1 MDQTKSKVNIRD
13 RNGVLME
20 VDLDLNMYADAS
32 ARGLSMSQHLTH
44 LYGGQTDQAKFG
56 SVISQIMQ
64 NSGFL
69 TGYDYSTGL
78 RAPTMHEVLS
88 QGIAMS
94 AITNTDGNDR
104 SAAGRILFPEIVLR
118 IIESELRESKDD
130 YFRNYENMVAMT
142 QVVNGP
148 RFEQPSIKVTYPEES
163 ASNRISE
170 LAEPDAMVSITTSQV
185 TRKVPT
191 KSIGLMISNEALQ
204 TTTLDLVNI
213 IMTAQ
218 ARGERYR
225 MVQEQLTAILQ
236 GDPDWA
242 ETGLIGYTA
251 QSLDPAI
258 TTAGTITHKA
268 WIKFLR
274 NDFRR
279 KSLNYAITD
288 LDTALAIE
296 ARQGKPTRDTVF
308 YGEGSNFN
316 VDMTVD
322 NLNARQIPVFLVDT
336 EVSGANTVVSL
347 DTRYGIRRV
356 INVSANYSAVQEF
369 VLRKAQAFRVDYAE
383 MAHTLYKEAFEK
395 MALTV

>member
-1 MDQTKSKVNIRD
+1 MDLEKSQAKIRGAD
-13 RNGVLME
+13 GALME
-20 VDLDLNMYADAS
+20 VKLDLTMYADA
-32 ARGLSMSQHLTH
+32 AHRGLSLSQHLTH
-44 LYGGQTDQAKFG
+44 LYGEHTDEAKYG
-56 SVISQIMQ
+56 SVVSQLMQ
-64 NSGFL
+64 NNGL
-69 TGYDYSTGL
+69 LMGYDHRTGL
-78 RAPTMHEVLS
+78 RAPTMHELLN
-88 QGIAMS
+88 QGISMS
-94 AITNTDGNDR
+94 AVTNTDGNDR
-104 SAAGRILFPEIVLR
+104 SAAGRILFPEIILR
-118 IIESELRESKDD
+118 VIEAELRESNDD

-142 QVVNGP
+142 QVVTGP
-148 RFEQPSIKVTYPEES
+148 RFDQPTIDVKYPEES

-170 LAEPDAMVSITTSQV
+170 LAEPDAMVSITTGQI

-191 KSIGLMISNEALQ
+191 KSIGLMISDEALQ

-242 ETGLIGYTA
+242 ETGLSGYTA
-251 QSLDPAI
+251 QSLDPSI
-258 TTAGTITHKA
+258 TASGEITHAA

-274 NDFRR
+274 RDFRR

-288 LDTALAIE
+288 LDTALALE
-296 ARQGKPTRDTVF
+296 ARKGKPTRDTVF
-308 YGEGSNFN
+308 YGEGSNFA

-322 NLNARQIPVFLVDT
+322 NLNAKQVPVFLVDT
-336 EVSGANTVVSL
+336 DVAGANTVVAL
-347 DTRYGIRRV
+347 DSRYGIRRV
-356 INVSANYSAVQEF
+356 VNVSANYSAVQEF
-369 VLRKAQAFRVDYAE
+369 VLRKAKAFRIDYAE

>member
-1 MDQTKSKVNIRD
+1 MDLNTSKVKIRD
-13 RNGVLME
+13 ANGALME
-20 VDLDLNMYADAS
+20 VNLDLDMYDA
-32 ARGLSMSQHLTH
+32 AATRGLSMSQHLTH
-44 LYGGQTDQAKFG
+44 LYGAQTDEAKFG

-64 NSGFL
+64 NNGIL
-69 TGYDYSTGL
+69 MGYDHGTGL
-78 RAPTMHEVLS
+78 RAPTMAEVLNH
-88 QGIAMS
+88 GISMG

-104 SAAGRILFPEIVLR
+104 SPAGRILFPEIVLR
-118 IIESELRESKDD
+118 TIEAELRESKDD

-142 QVVNGP
+142 QVINGP
-148 RFEQPSIKVTYPEES
+148 RFEQPSINVKYPEES

-170 LAEPDAMVSITTSQV
+170 LAEPDAMVSITTSSV

-191 KSIGLMISNEALQ
+191 KSIGLMISDEALA

-213 IMTAQ
+213 IMQAQ

-225 MVQEQLTAILQ
+225 MVQEQLGAILN
-236 GDPDWA
+236 GDPDWGEA
-242 ETGLIGYTA
+242 GLSGYTA
-251 QSLDPAI
+251 QSLDSAI

-274 NDFRR
+274 KDFRR

-288 LDTALAIE
+288 LDTAIALE
-296 ARQGKPTRDTVF
+296 TRSGKPTRDTVYF
-308 YGEGSNFN
+308 GEGSNFA

-322 NLNARQIPVFLVDT
+322 NLNAKQVPVFLVDT
-336 EVSGANTVVSL
+336 VVSGANTVVAL

-369 VLRKAQAFRVDYAE
+369 VLRKAKAFRIDYAE
-383 MAHTLYKEAFEK
+383 MAHSLYPTAFEK

>member
-1 MDQTKSKVNIRD
+1 MDLNQAKVKIRD
-13 RNGVLME
+13 QAGALME
-20 VDLDLNMYADAS
+20 VDLDLMMYDA
-32 ARGLSMSQHLTH
+32 AATRGLSMSQHLTH
-44 LYGGQTDQAKFG
+44 LYGSQTDEAKFG

-64 NSGFL
+64 NNGIL
-69 TGYDYSTGL
+69 MGYDHGTGL
-78 RAPTMHEVLS
+78 RAPTMSEVLNHGVS
-88 QGIAMS
+88 MG

-104 SAAGRILFPEIVLR
+104 SAAGRILFPEIILR
-118 IIESELRESKDD
+118 TIEAELRESKDD

-142 QVVNGP
+142 QVINGP
-148 RFEQPSIKVTYPEES
+148 RFEQPSINVKYPEES

-170 LAEPDAMVSITTSQV
+170 LAEPDAMVSITTSSV

-191 KSIGLMISNEALQ
+191 KSIGLMISDEALA

-225 MVQEQLTAILQ
+225 MVQEQLGAILN
-236 GDPDWA
+236 GDPDWGEA
-242 ETGLIGYTA
+242 GLSGYTA

-274 NDFRR
+274 KDFRR

-288 LDTALAIE
+288 LDTALALE
-296 ARQGKPTRDTVF
+296 TRSGKPTRDTVYF
-308 YGEGSNFN
+308 GEGSNFA

-322 NLNARQIPVFLVDT
+322 NLNAKQVPVFLVDT
-336 EVSGANTVVSL
+336 VVSGANTVVAL

-369 VLRKAQAFRVDYAE
+369 VLRKAKAFRIDYAE
-383 MAHTLYKEAFEK
+383 MAHSLYPTAFEK

>member
-1 MDQTKSKVNIRD
+1 MDHTKSKVNIRD
-13 RNGVLME
+13 RNGALMQ
-20 VDLDLNMYADAS
+20 VDLDLDMYAS
-32 ARGLSMSQHLTH
+32 AADRRLSLSQHLTH
-44 LYGGQTDQAKFG
+44 LYGEQTDEAKFG

-64 NSGFL
+64 NNGL
-69 TGYDYSTGL
+69 LMGYDHRTGL
-78 RAPTMHEVLS
+78 RAPTMQEVLN
-88 QGIAMS
+88 QGISVS

-104 SAAGRILFPEIVLR
+104 TPAGRILFPEIVLR
-118 IIESELRESKDD
+118 TIEAELRESKDD
-130 YFRNYENMVAMT
+130 YFRNYENMVALT
-142 QVVNGP
+142 IVVNGP
-148 RFEQPSIKVTYPEES
+148 RFEQPSINVKYPEES

-185 TRKVPT
+185 TRRVPT
-191 KSIGLMISNEALQ
+191 KSIGLMISDEALA

-213 IMTAQ
+213 IMQAQ

-242 ETGLIGYTA
+242 ETGLTGYTA
-251 QSLDPAI
+251 ASLDPSI
-258 TTAGTITHKA
+258 TTAGTISHKA

-274 NDFRR
+274 RDFRR
-279 KSLNYAITD
+279 KSLNYSICD
-288 LDTALAIE
+288 LDTAMAIE
-296 ARQGKPTRDTVF
+296 ARTGKPNVNTNF
-308 YGEGSNFN
+308 YGQGSNFA

-322 NLNARQIPVFLVDT
+322 NLQAKQIPVFLVDT
-336 EVSGANTVVSL
+336 DVAGANTVVAL

-356 INVSANYSAVQEF
+356 VNVTANYSAVQEY
-369 VLRKAQAFRVDYAE
+369 VMRKAKAFRIDYAE

>member
-1 MDQTKSKVNIRD
+1 MDHTKSKVNIRD
-13 RNGVLME
+13 RNGALME
-20 VDLDLNMYADAS
+20 VNLDLEMYQHAAD
-32 ARGLSMSQHLTH
+32 RRLSLSQFLTH
-44 LYGGQTDQAKFG
+44 QYGESTDEAKFG

-64 NSGFL
+64 NNGL
-69 TGYDYSTGL
+69 LMGYDHRTGL
-78 RAPTMHEVLS
+78 RAPTMQEVLN
-88 QGIAMS
+88 QGIQMG

-104 SAAGRILFPEIVLR
+104 TPAGRILFPEIVLR
-118 IIESELRESKDD
+118 TIEAELRESKDD

-142 QVVNGP
+142 MVVNGP
-148 RFEQPSIKVTYPEES
+148 RFEQPTINVSYPEES

-170 LAEPDAMVSITTSQV
+170 LAEPDAMVSITTANT
-185 TRKVPT
+185 TRRVPT
-191 KSIGLMISNEALQ
+191 KSIGLMISDEALA

-213 IMTAQ
+213 IMQAQ

-236 GDPDWA
+236 GDADWG
-242 ETGLIGYTA
+242 ETGLTGYTA
-251 QSLDPAI
+251 ASLDPDI
-258 TTAGTITHKA
+258 TVAGEITHKA

-274 NDFRR
+274 RDFRR
-279 KSLNYAITD
+279 KSLNYAIAD

-296 ARQGKPTRDTVF
+296 SRQGKPTRDTVF
-308 YGEGSNFN
+308 YGNGSNFP

-322 NLNARQIPVFLVDT
+322 NLNAKQIPVFLVDT
-336 EVSGANTVVSL
+336 DVAGANTVIAL

-356 INVSANYSAVQEF
+356 VNVQANYSAVQEY
-369 VLRKAQAFRVDYAE
+369 VMRKAKAFRIDYAE